1 MSGFACFCSIFCKY
15 SANFCWLF
23 WGNFLF
29 PPVWFS
35 VISVSVMETDNNEIK
50 QAIQT
55 DIETGDGILS
65 RAAEIARG
73 GPCTGADVASGTQ
86 QRGARVVA
94 HDQRRQQDTRLIEW
108 ARASNRLIDNDAFQ
122 YAVDAQGDDDPSG
135 GEQDVYYDPEQG
147 RWLKRNTLIL
157 HQLDGWHIGFLH
169 RLLLHNWL
177 FPEVAYQLEGYALTP
192 SGLQPVISQ
201 PDVWAQ
207 CGANRTEATAF
218 MQTLG
223 FRWQGANNFI
233 KGGLFVGDLHDENIL
248 ITPAGNYAVID
259 PEIHLTDPAEDDEM

>member
-23 WGNFLF
+23 WGKFLF

-35 VISVSVMETDNNEIK
+35 VINVFVMETDNNEIK

-86 QRGARVVA
+86 RRGARVVA
-94 HDQRRQQDTRLIEW
+94 HDQRRQQDARLIEW

-122 YAVDAQGDDDPSG
+122 HAVDAQGDDDPSRQLRRHRSRNPPHRSSRG
-135 GEQDVYYDPEQG
+135 RSEERDGQFLVHTNEETLLDMLSPED
-147 RWLKRNTLIL
+147 R
-157 HQLDGWHIGFLH
+157 
-169 RLLLHNWL
+169 
-177 FPEVAYQLEGYALTP
+177 EGMVGKTTRTF
-192 SGLQPVISQ
+192 S
-201 PDVWAQ
+201 
-207 CGANRTEATAF
+207 TEAERNEY
-218 MQTLG
+218 LRKRG
-223 FRWQGANNFI
+223 W
-233 KGGLFVGDLHDENIL
+233 L
-248 ITPAGNYAVID
+248 
-259 PEIHLTDPAEDDEM
+259 